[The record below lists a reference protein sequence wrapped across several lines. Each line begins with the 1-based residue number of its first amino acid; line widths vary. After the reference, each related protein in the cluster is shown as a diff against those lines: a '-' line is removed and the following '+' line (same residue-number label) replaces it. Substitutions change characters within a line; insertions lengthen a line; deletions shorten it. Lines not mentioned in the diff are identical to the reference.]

1 VAPTGPTAMIA
12 AMRVAVIDV
21 GSNTARLLVADV
33 DEGLEP
39 VREERTYLGLAADI
53 LAGGSVSAGKRKE
66 AASVVGRYARLA
78 ERLGADEVAAIVTAP
93 GRQGRGSDA
102 LVEALSKAVDG
113 PVRILSA
120 DDEGRFAFLGATAR
134 LDRDSGVVAVCD
146 VGGGS
151 TEIAVGTVLL
161 GPAWVRSAD
170 IGSLR
175 LTRLFLDGD
184 PASAS
189 AVEDA
194 RLAVRRELEELSP
207 PRADLALAVGG
218 SARAVAKIVGRR
230 LGGAD
235 LDDAVRIAG
244 RRSAAKLA
252 RVFGFDA
259 ARAETVLAGA
269 LILSEV
275 SRRLDAPLELGRGG
289 LREGIALTLARRSAA
304 RAA

>member
-1 VAPTGPTAMIA
+1 MT

-33 DEGLEP
+33 DGSVEP

-53 LAGGSVSAGKRKE
+53 LRYGTVSTGKRDE
-66 AASVVGRYARLA
+66 AATVAGRYVRLA
-78 ERLGADEVAAIVTAP
+78 TRLGAEEVAAVVTAP
-93 GRQGRGSDA
+93 GRQGDSAGELVGA
-102 LVEALSKAVDG
+102 LTRAVG
-113 PVRILSA
+113 RPVRILSA

-151 TEIAVGTVLL
+151 TEVAVGTVLL
-161 GPAWVRSAD
+161 GPAWVRSVD
-170 IGSLR
+170 VGSLR
-175 LTRLFLDGD
+175 LTRLFLEGD
-184 PASAS
+184 PPRRAS
-189 AVEDA
+189 VERA
-194 RLAVRRELEELSP
+194 RDEVRRELRQLSP
-207 PRADLALAVGG
+207 PRIDLALAVGG
-218 SARAVAKIVGRR
+218 SARAVAKIVGPE
-230 LGGAD
+230 
-235 LDDAVRIAG
+235 LDPEGLDEAAALAR

-259 ARAETVLAGA
+259 SRAETVLAGT
-269 LILSEV
+269 LVLSEV
-275 SRRLDAPLELGRGG
+275 ARSLDTPLRLGRGG

>member
-1 VAPTGPTAMIA
+1 MIA

-33 DEGLEP
+33 DGALEA

-53 LAGGSVSAGKRKE
+53 LRSGGVSQAKRDE
-66 AASVVGRYARLA
+66 AAAVVGRYARLA
-78 ERLGADEVAAIVTAP
+78 DRLGAEDVATVVTAP
-93 GRQGRGSDA
+93 GRQGAGADELVAA
-102 LVEALSKAVDG
+102 LTKAVG
-113 PVRILSA
+113 RPVQILSA

-134 LDRDSGVVAVCD
+134 LDRDTGVIAVCD

-170 IGSLR
+170 VGSLR
-175 LTRLFLDGD
+175 LTRQHLHRD
-184 PASAS
+184 PPRAA
-189 AVEDA
+189 AVERA
-194 RLAVRRELEELSP
+194 RTEVRGELEVLSP
-207 PRADLALAVGG
+207 PRADVAYAVGG
-218 SARAVAKIVGRR
+218 SARAVAKIVGRE
-230 LGGAD
+230 
-235 LDDAVRIAG
+235 LDVDGLDEAVSIA
-244 RRSAAKLA
+244 RRRPAAKLA

-259 ARAETVLAGA
+259 SRAETVLAGA
-269 LILSEV
+269 LVPSEV
-275 SRRLDAPLELGRGG
+275 ARRLDAPLQLGRGG

>member
-1 VAPTGPTAMIA
+1 MIA

-33 DEGLEP
+33 DGSIEP

-53 LAGGSVSAGKRKE
+53 LRSGSVPAGKRKE
-66 AASVVGRYARLA
+66 AAAVVGRYARLA
-78 ERLGADEVAAIVTAP
+78 ERLGADEVATVVTAP
-93 GRQGRGSDA
+93 GRQGRGSDE
-102 LVEALSKAVDG
+102 LVEALSKAVGG

-120 DDEGRFAFLGATAR
+120 DDEGRFAFLGATER
-134 LDRDSGVVAVCD
+134 LDRESGVVAVCD

-170 IGSLR
+170 VGSLR
-175 LTRLFLDGD
+175 LTRQFLDAD
-184 PASAS
+184 PADAAS
-189 AVEDA
+189 IDDA
-194 RLAVRRELEELSP
+194 RAVVRGELEQLTP

-230 LGGAD
+230 LDQAD
-235 LDDAVRIAG
+235 LEDAVRLAK

-259 ARAETVLAGA
+259 ARAETILAGA

-275 SRRLDAPLELGRGG
+275 ARVLETPLELGRGG